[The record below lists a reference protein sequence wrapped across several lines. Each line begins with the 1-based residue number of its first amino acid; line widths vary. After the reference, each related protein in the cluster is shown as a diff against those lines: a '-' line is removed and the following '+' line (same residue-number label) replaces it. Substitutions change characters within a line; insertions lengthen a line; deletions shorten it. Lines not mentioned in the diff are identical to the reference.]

1 MRVRRTTTA
10 RPQVTGFGFG
20 IGTGRARVATI
31 PAGREIVIPPGG
43 CTGWHFHRVRLEAVV
58 LSGTLT
64 RVLHDLTV
72 EVHQP
77 GTTFVEPAGIGHI
90 HLGHNLGTEPVVLH
104 VTPRLPEG
112 TPFSVPTPAPA
123 GAGPQV
129 CRQHTTEPQAEPVGS
144 THTSRRISPRTR

>member
-1 MRVRRTTTA
+1 MGARRTTTA
-10 RPQVTGFGFG
+10 RPRLTGFGFG
-20 IGTGRARVATI
+20 FGTGRARVTTI

-72 EVHQP
+72 EVHRP
-77 GTTFVEPAGIGHI
+77 GTTFVEPAGSEHI

-112 TPFSVPTPAPA
+112 TPFSIPTPPPA
-123 GAGPQV
+123 GATPEV
-129 CRQHTTEPQAEPVGS
+129 CRQHDPEPPAEPAGS
-144 THTSRRISPRTR
+144 AHTSRRISPRTR